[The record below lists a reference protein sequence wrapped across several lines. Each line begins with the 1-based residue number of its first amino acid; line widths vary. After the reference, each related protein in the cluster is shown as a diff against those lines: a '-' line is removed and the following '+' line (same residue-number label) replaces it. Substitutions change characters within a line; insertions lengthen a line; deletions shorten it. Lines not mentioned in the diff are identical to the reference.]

1 MKPCAFSFTMTTSF
15 STELVATDLGITPE
29 FSTAVESGCP
39 WKTKGKNL
47 AAVEKKKHVAVET
60 TPSFITLGFFS
71 LKNSQSGFFLWD

>member
-1 MKPCAFSFTMTTSF
+1 MKKKEKPSQLLPKAIALLDRGGGKES
-15 STELVATDLGITPE
+15 PE